1 MKKYVLLILLPVVLL
16 SCDIK
21 RKDKIGDDSKTDS
34 LRLLQQK
41 MAQEDALKNTTTVQ
55 MIDSIYNFGTITQ
68 DEKVEYSYKFKNT
81 GNNPLV
87 VFEAHASCGCTVPEK
102 PEKPILPGETGYL
115 KVVFNSAGKKGH
127 TEKEI
132 NVSANTTPAFPI
144 LKLVGEIKEKQ

>member
-1 MKKYVLLILLPVVLL
+1 MKRYFWALLLPFALL

-21 RKDKIGDDSKTDS
+21 RKDKMLGDSKTDS
-34 LRLLQQK
+34 LKLVQQK
-41 MAQEDALKNTTTVQ
+41 MMQDEAMKNTTTVQ
-55 MIDSIYNFGTITQ
+55 MIDSVYNFGSIIEG
-68 DEKVEYSYKFKNT
+68 EKVEYSYKFKNT